1 MKSYNRVVKNTVL
14 CMAAIGMSYSALAAD
29 NAKLN
34 ITGTIK
40 ASPCTVVA
48 DSGGNINVDLGS
60 DIQATSLSAKTGSTW
75 KPVVMHLKDCPPSTS
90 SVTAAFSGTQADEE
104 TGLYKNTGDA
114 GKVQIELQDAV
125 LNQRVGNGG
134 TMVTPV
140 VSATSDATF
149 NLRARA
155 YSSTGDV
162 TPGSVIGTVQVA
174 FTYQ

>member
-1 MKSYNRVVKNTVL
+1 MKSHKLALKKTLLCLVV
-14 CMAAIGMSYSALAAD
+14 AGMSYSVLAAD
-29 NAKLN
+29 TVNLK

-48 DSGGNINVDLGS
+48 DSGGNINVPLGEN
-60 DIQATSLSAKTGSTW
+60 IQATSLTASRGSEW
-75 KPVVMHLKDCPPSTS
+75 QPVTMHLTDCPTSTT
-90 SVTAAFSGTQADEE
+90 SVTAAFSGTPADEE

-114 GKVQIELQDAV
+114 GNVQIELQNAV
-125 LNQRVGNGG
+125 LNQRVGDGD
-134 TMVTPV
+134 TMIAPV

-155 YSSTGDV
+155 YSSIGNV